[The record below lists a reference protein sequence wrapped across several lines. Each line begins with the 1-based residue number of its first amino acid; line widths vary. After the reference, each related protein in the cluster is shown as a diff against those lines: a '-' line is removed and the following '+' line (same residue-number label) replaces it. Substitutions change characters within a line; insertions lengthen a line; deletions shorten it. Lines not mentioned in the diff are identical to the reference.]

1 MVFSAVMGELLEFLP
16 IPVSPLERLGCA
28 PLMERTL
35 ELGVG
40 VPRIVN
46 VRLGCGFTGSDK
58 GAQLYTNLDH
68 CSSFRFE
75 W

>member
-1 MVFSAVMGELLEFLP
+1 MGELLEFLP
-16 IPVSPLERLGCA
+16 ILVSPLERLGSA

-46 VRLGCGFTGSDK
+46 VRLGRDLAGSDK

-68 CSSFRFE
+68 CSSFRFD

>member
-1 MVFSAVMGELLEFLP
+1 MGELLELLP
-16 IPVSPLERLGCA
+16 ILVSPLERLGSA

-46 VRLGCGFTGSDK
+46 VRLGCGLAGSDK
-58 GAQLYTNLDH
+58 GAQLFMDLDH
-68 CSSFRFE
+68 RSSSRL
-75 W
+75 

>member
-1 MVFSAVMGELLEFLP
+1 
-16 IPVSPLERLGCA
+16 VSSLERLGRA

-35 ELGVG
+35 ELGMG

-46 VRLGCGFTGSDK
+46 MRLGCGLASSDK

-68 CSSFRFE
+68 CSSFRI
-75 W
+75 

>member
-1 MVFSAVMGELLEFLP
+1 MGELLEFLP
-16 IPVSPLERLGCA
+16 IPVSPLERLGSA

-46 VRLGCGFTGSDK
+46 VRLGCVLTGSDK
-58 GAQLYTNLDH
+58 GAQLYANLDH

>member
-1 MVFSAVMGELLEFLP
+1 MGELLEFLP
-16 IPVSPLERLGCA
+16 ILVSPLERLGRA

-46 VRLGCGFTGSDK
+46 VRLGCGLTGSDK
-58 GAQLYTNLDH
+58 GAQLYANLDH